1 MHSNNSWVPSRM
13 RSHVGCWKVTNPS
26 ESLESLSRIDKG
38 LMQVTGIGGIGDM
51 ALMGQVG
58 SWDP

>member
-1 MHSNNSWVPSRM
+1 M